1 MLDQVYAPTSL
12 AAAAIAE
19 IKFAE
24 ASYCEKDAQG
34 FSDHRP
40 IVAVFTDALRG
51 AGPALA
57 AEAAASSEAAAEEE
71 EYRIQKVNR
80 PGDAVGR

>member
-1 MLDQVYAPTSL
+1 M
-12 AAAAIAE
+12 
-19 IKFAE
+19 
-24 ASYCEKDAQG
+24 
-34 FSDHRP
+34 
-40 IVAVFTDALRG
+40 AVFTDALRG